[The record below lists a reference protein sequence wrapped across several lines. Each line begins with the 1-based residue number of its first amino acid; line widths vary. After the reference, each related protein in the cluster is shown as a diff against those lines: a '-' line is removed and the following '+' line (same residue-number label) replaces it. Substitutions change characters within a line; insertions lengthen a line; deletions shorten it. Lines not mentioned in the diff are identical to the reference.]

1 MITWEVF
8 WGLGAHILAGA
19 IIWGMTRN
27 RTRNRA
33 NDALTE
39 AATRADYDHPEA
51 REEITREAKAHV
63 RPQ

>member
-1 MITWEVF
+1 MISWEIAF
-8 WGLGAHILAGA
+8 GLGALVLAA
-19 IIWGMTRN
+19 ALIWAMQRN

-51 REEITREAKAHV
+51 REEITREAQARV